1 MPSRAD
7 PAGSRNAAAFRTAHP
22 NGPNR
27 HGWMILRGRLEG
39 EPGDVFLPA
48 DVRGQDQVEVEVDV
62 VDGLLAL

>member
-1 MPSRAD
+1 MP
-7 PAGSRNAAAFRTAHP
+7 PATLWRLVRND
-22 NGPNR
+22 PNR

-48 DVRGQDQVEVEVDV
+48 DVRGQDQVEV

>member
-1 MPSRAD
+1 
-7 PAGSRNAAAFRTAHP
+7 
-22 NGPNR
+22 
-27 HGWMILRGRLEG
+27 MILRGRLEG